1 MVSLLGDILL
11 PLYHMIRVFSID
23 IVFLPGMCTMNEQIA
38 RALHARSR
46 AIIDADTEE
55 LMRRCG
61 RGEE

>member
-1 MVSLLGDILL
+1 
-11 PLYHMIRVFSID
+11 
-23 IVFLPGMCTMNEQIA
+23 MNEQIA

-55 LMRRCG
+55 LMRRYG